1 MFISSSWPASS
12 FHLVQLLYL
21 CIFSISL
28 CLLFFFFKHQLLYFP
43 YLLLLQCPFFSYF
56 SSCHPISC
64 CLNYELYIQS
74 LSGTFSDCL
83 LLVLSISVFIQET
96 TGFAEQWLKTSRPF
110 LSFIL
115 ATRRMC
121 SMLKLRTSE
130 FKKEKRKKKKI
141 EKERKKKE
149 LEL

>member
-1 MFISSSWPASS
+1 M
-12 FHLVQLLYL
+12 
-21 CIFSISL
+21 
-28 CLLFFFFKHQLLYFP
+28 
-43 YLLLLQCPFFSYF
+43 
-56 SSCHPISC
+56 
-64 CLNYELYIQS
+64 
-74 LSGTFSDCL
+74 
-83 LLVLSISVFIQET
+83 
-96 TGFAEQWLKTSRPF
+96 KTSRPF